1 LLRRVAS
8 RRRDRWDVS
17 LFNAMVLL
25 LKQDKSLLVALSANT
40 ILDLDARLVNVS

>member
-1 LLRRVAS
+1 
-8 RRRDRWDVS
+8 
-17 LFNAMVLL
+17 MVLL